1 VNDLE
6 RLAARLVW
14 WQPPAAALQD
24 RERLLAQVM
33 VYGTPEDLAVA
44 RRHFPESAFRA
55 VLAQPPPGVFDPR
68 SWAYWHVVFGL
79 EPPGELPR
87 RALPGG

>member
-1 VNDLE
+1 MTDLE

-14 WQPPAAALQD
+14 WQPAAATLQD
-24 RERLLAQVM
+24 RGRLLAQVM

-44 RRHFPESAFRA
+44 RRHYPESAFRA
-55 VLAQPPPGVFDPR
+55 VLVQPPPGVFDPR

-79 EPPGELPR
+79 EPAGEPPR
-87 RALPGG
+87 RALPG

>member
-1 VNDLE
+1 VTDLE
-6 RLAARLVW
+6 SLAARLVW
-14 WQPPAAALQD
+14 WQPAAATVHD
-24 RERLLAQVM
+24 RERLLAHVM

-55 VLAQPPPGVFDPR
+55 VLAEPPPGVFDPR

-79 EPPGELPR
+79 EPPGEPPR
-87 RALPGG
+87 RALPG

>member
-1 VNDLE
+1 VTDLE
-6 RLAARLVW
+6 DLAARLAW
-14 WQPPAAALQD
+14 WQPPAEALRHQ
-24 RERLLAQVM
+24 ERLLAQVM
-33 VYGTPEDLAVA
+33 VYGTPDDLAVA

-79 EPPGELPR
+79 QPPGGPPG
-87 RALPGG
+87 RALPD